1 MAIAEGGGGGTN
13 KSPGAGGLDRAR
25 PPAPRTPQSA
35 LQQRRRLSL
44 QQYQQR
50 RQRREGGDQE
60 GLAKRRSGS
69 ATVGRSGGSGG
80 GSGGGTMDY
89 AWMEPKHDPI
99 ATDTNLAEIDFEDFR
114 NEDLAY
120 AFSCGVSEICR
131 PSHFRRT
138 MRRPNSPNRQI
149 ECCNVFAWPS
159 LPRLHQVRDLVMA
172 P

>member
-120 AFSCGVSEICR
+120 AFSCGVSENLSSV
-131 PSHFRRT
+131 PFSANNAEAEF
-138 MRRPNSPNRQI
+138 SEQI
-149 ECCNVFAWPS
+149 ECCNVS
-159 LPRLHQVRDLVMA
+159 LPRLHKVRDLVMA